1 MLHASFGSRPSLLGR
16 ALMPAL
22 VFCVIPIGAAFAEPP
37 ASAAEQNLYVRVTR
51 EEVDIS
57 SLRGKHEVRMHAA
70 KGTVLEVFHID
81 GDRYEK
87 RDSNWYWVM
96 LPEDQLG
103 TRPVGWI
110 RGEDVEIVPAPKA
123 TALAS
128 VATGPAADRGR
139 SASSAV
145 VALERPPVERTPVED
160 APSAPTASARSVR
173 MPDVVLNFEFNRSDL
188 TAEAKDRLAT
198 AMALPKNQAQGL
210 SVALEGHADWIG
222 TEPFNDR
229 LGLARAETVRRY
241 LAEHLQIPA
250 DRISVVSYGENAPAA
265 SNATREGRAQ
275 NRRVVIKVGA

>member
-1 MLHASFGSRPSLLGR
+1 
-16 ALMPAL
+16 MPAF

-37 ASAAEQNLYVRVTR
+37 ATAAEQTFFVRVTR
-51 EEVDIS
+51 DEVDIS
-57 SLRGKHEVRMHAA
+57 SLRGQHEVRMHAT

-87 RDSNWYWVM
+87 RDSNWYWVL
-96 LPEDQLG
+96 LPQDQLG

-110 RGEDVEIVPAPKA
+110 RGEDVEFVPAPKA
-123 TALAS
+123 AATANL
-128 VATGPAADRGR
+128 ATGPAVDRTR

-145 VALERPPVERTPVED
+145 VALERAPVERTPVED
-160 APSAPTASARSVR
+160 APAVSARSVR

-188 TAEAKDRLAT
+188 TVEAKDRLA
-198 AMALPKNQAQGL
+198 AALALPKNQAQSL
-210 SVALEGHADWIG
+210 SVALEGHADWVG

-265 SNATREGRAQ
+265 PNTTREGRAQ
-275 NRRVVIKVGA
+275 NRRVVIKVAS